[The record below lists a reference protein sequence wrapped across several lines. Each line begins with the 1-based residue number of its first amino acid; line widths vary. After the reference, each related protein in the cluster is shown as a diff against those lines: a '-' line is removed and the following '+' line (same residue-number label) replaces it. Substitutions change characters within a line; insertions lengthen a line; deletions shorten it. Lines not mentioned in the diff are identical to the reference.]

1 MKKNLRSNVFKDKET
16 ADEVYKNLD
25 QEKVKDVKKL
35 YNEYAGKDE
44 SELKQKLF
52 EMTRQGKED
61 GSLTDDAIDQMAKK
75 IAPMLDGEKRSKLNS
90 IVSMLK
96 NN

>member
-35 YNEYAGKDE
+35 YKEYAGKDE